1 MMQLS
6 REERLLKVESMTNVR
21 DLGGYETQN
30 GYYTKSHKFV
40 RSTNPGNLSKDEKE
54 YLYDYGIRVQVDLRS
69 DFEVDQQPSALKGY
83 KDIEYYNIN
92 LLQSKNLNVLPSEVR
107 NYHDL
112 SGFYVFMLESNKE
125 QFRQVFEI
133 FYQHPYN
140 AIMFNCSA
148 GKDRTGVIAALLM
161 DLAGCHEYDIVK
173 DYSES
178 YENNREMNASLA
190 QMMNDEEAKQYL
202 RSSPRYMMELLDY
215 LREHYGSAKEY
226 LVQCGLEIEK
236 IEEIIENFTI

>member
-6 REERLLKVESMTNVR
+6 REERLLKVESMTNIR

-40 RSTNPGNLSKDEKE
+40 RSTNPGNLSEDEKE

-69 DFEVDQQPSALKGY
+69 DFEVEQQPSALKGY
-83 KDIEYYNIN
+83 NDIEYYNIN

-125 QFRQVFEI
+125 QFRQIFDI
-133 FYQHPYN
+133 FYQYPYSTV
-140 AIMFNCSA
+140 MFNCSA

-178 YENNREMNASLA
+178 YENNLKVMNRL
-190 QMMNDEEAKQYL
+190 EELVDQDNRAFL
-202 RSSPRYMMELLDY
+202 ESSPRMMMKFLDY
-215 LREHYGSAKEY
+215 LKEHYGSAKEY

-236 IEEIIENFTI
+236 IEEIIEDFTI

>member
-21 DLGGYETQN
+21 DLGGYQTQN

-178 YENNREMNASLA
+178 YENNLKVMAKLEELV
-190 QMMNDEEAKQYL
+190 DEDNRAFLE
-202 RSSPRYMMELLDY
+202 SSPKMMMKFLDY

>member
-148 GKDRTGVIAALLM
+148 GKDRTGVVAALLL

-178 YENNREMNASLA
+178 YENNLSLIPELEKII
-190 QMMNDEEAKQYL
+190 DAKNHVYL
-202 RSSPRYMMELLDY
+202 ESEPRMMMELLDY
-215 LREHYGSAKEY
+215 LRSNYGSAKEY
-226 LVQCGLEIEK
+226 LISCGFDEEK
-236 IEEIIENFTI
+236 IMDIIENFTI

>member
-6 REERLLKVESMTNVR
+6 REERMLQVESMTNIR
-21 DLGGYETQN
+21 DLGGYETQS
-30 GYYTKSHKFV
+30 GYYTKSHKFI
-40 RSTNPGNLSKDEKE
+40 RSTNPSKLTDEEKE
-54 YLYDYGIRVQVDLRS
+54 YLYNYGIRLQIDLRS
-69 DFEVDQQPSALKGY
+69 DFEIEQQPSSLIGY
-83 KDIEYYNIN
+83 KDIEYIRID
-92 LLQSKNLNVLPSEVR
+92 LMKTKNLNVLPKEIA
-107 NYHDL
+107 NYKDL
-112 SGFYVFMLESNKE
+112 AGFYIYMLEANKE
-125 QFRQVFEI
+125 QFKELFEVF
-133 FYQHPYN
+133 YDHPYD

-178 YENNREMNASLA
+178 YENNLKVMAKLEELV
-190 QMMNDEEAKQYL
+190 DEDNRAFLE
-202 RSSPRYMMELLDY
+202 SSPKMMMKFLDY

>member
-125 QFRQVFEI
+125 QFRQVFDI
-133 FYQHPYN
+133 FYDHPYD

-178 YENNREMNASLA
+178 YENNLKVMAKLEELV
-190 QMMNDEEAKQYL
+190 DEDNRAFLE
-202 RSSPRYMMELLDY
+202 SSPKMMMKFLDY